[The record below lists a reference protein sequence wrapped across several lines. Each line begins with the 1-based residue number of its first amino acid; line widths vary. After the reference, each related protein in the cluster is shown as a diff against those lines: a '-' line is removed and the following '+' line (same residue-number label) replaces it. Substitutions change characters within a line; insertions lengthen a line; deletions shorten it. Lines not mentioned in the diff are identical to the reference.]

1 MPGLLQRVLITG
13 GAGFIGSHLT
23 ERLLAEGCRV
33 TVLDDLSTGSL
44 ENLAVALGDPRLDF
58 IEGTILDPPLVR
70 RLVRSHD
77 LVIHLAAAVGV
88 RYILDNPL
96 STIKTNV
103 RGTDIL
109 LEAAA
114 DAGAK
119 VLMASTS
126 EVYGKNDSESLCE
139 EADSV
144 LGPAS
149 KSRWSYAT
157 GKKLDEFLAL
167 AYART
172 ARLPVVMLR
181 FFNIAGPRQAGRYG
195 MVLPTFVRA
204 ATAGEPLRV
213 FGDGCQTRNFTYVE
227 DCVEALWRLLSCPA
241 AEGEAVN
248 IGGSEEISIFDLAR
262 RVLHVTGSTSPIV
275 RVSYEEAY
283 PGGDF
288 EDMRRRVPCICK
300 IRRLVGWS
308 PLTPL
313 DDMIR
318 ATARLEEQA
327 ARTDA
332 RRLLLPQGSL
342 PVLQG

>member
-1 MPGLLQRVLITG
+1 MQRILITG
-13 GAGFIGSHLT
+13 GAGFIGSHFT

-33 TVLDDLSTGSL
+33 TILDDLSTGSL
-44 ENLAVALGDPRLDF
+44 ENLEIALGDPRLDF

-70 RLVRSHD
+70 RLVASND
-77 LVIHLAAAVGV
+77 VVIHLAAAVGV

-114 DAGAK
+114 NASVK
-119 VLMASTS
+119 VLLASTS
-126 EVYGKNDSESLCE
+126 EVYGKNEADSLCE
-139 EADSV
+139 DADSV

-172 ARLPVVMLR
+172 ARLPVVILR

-195 MVLPTFVRA
+195 MVLPNFIRA
-204 ATAGEPLRV
+204 AAADEPLRV
-213 FGDGCQTRNFTYVE
+213 FGDGWQTRNFTYVE

-241 AEGEAVN
+241 AEGETVN
-248 IGGSEEISIFDLAR
+248 IGGSEEIAIFDLAR
-262 RVLHVTGSTSPIV
+262 RVIEVTGSASPIV
-275 RVSYEEAY
+275 SVPYEQAY

-300 IRRLVGWS
+300 IERLVGWS
-308 PLTPL
+308 AATPL
-313 DDMIR
+313 DEMIR
-318 ATARLEEQA
+318 ATARYERQKVHAE
-327 ARTDA
+327 A
-332 RRLLLPQGSL
+332 RRLLLPQGPL
-342 PVLQG
+342 PVLQR

>member
-1 MPGLLQRVLITG
+1 MQRVLITG

-44 ENLAVALGDPRLDF
+44 ENLEIARGDPRLDF

-70 RLVRSHD
+70 RLVRSND

-119 VLMASTS
+119 ILMASTS
-126 EVYGKNDSESLCE
+126 EVYGKNDAASLCE

-144 LGPAS
+144 LGPTS
-149 KSRWSYAT
+149 INRWSYAT

-172 ARLPVVMLR
+172 ARLPVVILR

-195 MVLPTFVRA
+195 MVLPSFVRA
-204 ATAGEPLRV
+204 ALAGEPLRV
-213 FGDGCQTRNFTYVE
+213 FGDGRQTRFHLRRGLRGS
-227 DCVEALWRLLSCPA
+227 ALARALLPGGGGRGRQHRRRRRDLHLRSGLPGAARHRLPQSDRARLLRGGLPGRRLRGHAPPRAVHLQDPA
-241 AEGEAVN
+241 PGRLVAGYA
-248 IGGSEEISIFDLAR
+248 AR
-262 RVLHVTGSTSPIV
+262 RHDPGHRPI
-275 RVSYEEAY
+275 
-283 PGGDF
+283 
-288 EDMRRRVPCICK
+288 
-300 IRRLVGWS
+300 
-308 PLTPL
+308 
-313 DDMIR
+313 
-318 ATARLEEQA
+318 
-327 ARTDA
+327 
-332 RRLLLPQGSL
+332 
-342 PVLQG
+342 